1 MAEKFIQ
8 KMHMKKGAL
17 TSTAKHEGKTL
28 TELCAGSDLSPKTK
42 KRCALRNTLR
52 GLKK

>member
-1 MAEKFIQ
+1 MSKNWIQ
-8 KMHMKKGAL
+8 GAIKKPGAL

-28 TELCAGSDLSPKTK
+28 TELCAGSNLSPKTK

>member
-1 MAEKFIQ
+1 MSKNWIQ
-8 KMHMKKGAL
+8 GMGMKKGAL